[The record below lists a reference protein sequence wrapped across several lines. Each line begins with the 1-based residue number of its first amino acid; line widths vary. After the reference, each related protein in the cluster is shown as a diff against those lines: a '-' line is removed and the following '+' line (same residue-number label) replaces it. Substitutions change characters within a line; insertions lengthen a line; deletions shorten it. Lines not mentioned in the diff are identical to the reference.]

1 MLIIER
7 TVHDAIRIGS
17 DIEIKVIAIP
27 GRNRVRLGLSA
38 PKDLAI
44 LPGDDTNPAGQ
55 PVPPEQQ
62 LKVLMVE
69 DDDDFTALIKRAL
82 DRIAW
87 VKHDRAGTGE
97 EGMAMLQSMTAQPSH
112 TPDLIL
118 LDLELPDING
128 LELLRKLKTMPAT
141 QKIPVTV
148 LSGSHSEE
156 DIENCLTA
164 GANAYL
170 TKASDYEHL
179 CRQMYRV
186 MNFWHHAELAPAESH
201 G

>member
-7 TVHDAIRIGS
+7 TVHDAIRIGA

-38 PKDLAI
+38 PKSLAI
-44 LPGDDTNPAGQ
+44 LPGDGPNPAGQ
-55 PVPPEQQ
+55 TVPPEQQ
-62 LKVLMVE
+62 LKVLMIE
-69 DDDDFTALIKRAL
+69 DNDDFSVLIKRAL

-97 EGMAMLQSMTAQPSH
+97 EGMAMLQSMTALPGRA
-112 TPDLIL
+112 PDLIL
-118 LDLELPDING
+118 LDIGLPDISG
-128 LELLRKLKTMPAT
+128 LDLLRKIKTMPAT

-156 DIENCLTA
+156 DVESCLAA

-186 MNFWHHAELAPAESH
+186 MNFWHHAEQAVAESRN
-201 G
+201 